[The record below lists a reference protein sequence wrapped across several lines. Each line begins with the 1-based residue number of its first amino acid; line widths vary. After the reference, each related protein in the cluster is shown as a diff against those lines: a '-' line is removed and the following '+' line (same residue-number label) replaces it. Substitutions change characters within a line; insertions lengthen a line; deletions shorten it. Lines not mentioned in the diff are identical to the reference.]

1 MTGFDI
7 SCEDAKHEDP
17 IIKNRKERKTY
28 LFTPDYFSALTTKDI
43 VRKLVKRHK
52 KNHDQQHE

>member
-28 LFTPDYFSALTTKDI
+28 LFTTDYFSAVTTKDI
-43 VRKLVKRHK
+43 VRADTSD
-52 KNHDQQHE
+52 KNRNHVQL

>member
-28 LFTPDYFSALTTKDI
+28 LFTTDYFSSLTTKDI
-43 VRKLVKRHK
+43 VRAETLVKN
-52 KNHDQQHE
+52 KNHVQR